1 MLKPFQ
7 LVWEL
12 IEFGLQA
19 LFLYVLVLILMI
31 TVMFFALSDSSLGR
45 EKEKL
50 AYVTRTHLPK
60 VGKAIE
66 KVCTRVAGCR
76 ILKDGTIEW

>member
-50 AYVTRTHLPK
+50 AYVTKVHLPK
-60 VGKAIE
+60 VGTAIE
-66 KVCTRVAGCR
+66 KVCTRIDGCR